1 MNEKRKNRDKA
12 IKYAK
17 KWEKGYC
24 EKKQKNIRIK
34 RRGERVT
41 RKNKENMYDY
51 ERWKETEVDTNSST
65 EMDS

>member
-1 MNEKRKNRDKA
+1 MQKSEKKDIVK
-12 IKYAK
+12 
-17 KWEKGYC
+17 
-24 EKKQKNIRIK
+24 KKQKNIRIK